1 MARVESQALGGF
13 FKTQDAVRPLVFRR
27 FALQTEP
34 GKYCVLDPC
43 AGEGEAVCDLVNAVF
58 GTANKVGY
66 QPERGTRV
74 EGVDVQLV
82 AVELEA
88 ERKLKCDTAARSV
101 VKYSDAEVLHGD
113 GLHCDAN
120 GDGASILWLNPPYD
134 FFRGQRFEA
143 RFLDKWT
150 PHVALG
156 GQLVLIV
163 PERALPYLAA
173 TLTTWFDDLEV
184 LRYPEPEYS
193 EFQQVV
199 VLGRK
204 RAIVGDQ
211 SALPMMR
218 ALGDAPAA
226 LRTVPPGALK
236 VDVNRLDVGA
246 LLARTATW
254 CGAAGYDRPARAS
267 RVGLA
272 MRPRPAHVAM
282 ALGSGV
288 FNGVRLSAP
297 GRHDLLAKAVFHREF
312 VDGDAKKDEHGEV
325 VKLTQ
330 VERPRLLLTTLD
342 LVTGEYN
349 ELQPG
354 TEPSGSDE
362 VKNFAD
368 LLLVYGDGMVAAMR
382 ERCPSLHDGIEDII
396 LPSMRR
402 ALYPAQA
409 SAARAAIKL
418 VHRGQT
424 PLILGEIG
432 SGKSSTSIQVAWA
445 LHHGVDARQLA
456 SCDEGAFSPLRPV
469 RRVRRVLVVCPPH
482 LVQNWADELHAC
494 LPDVPSL
501 LAEKPSDLDSAAI
514 HPAPFLF
521 VLMSREAAKLGHAV
535 EGVRAEWRHPK
546 LSGRRAQ
553 CPKCGA
559 VIAEAADK
567 LASSRAVCEGQ
578 VLMAMNKF
586 ARLALDMRAL
596 HRRGAKWNANVYA
609 TFRRAVTVPLLRHL
623 AAGTT
628 RLKDRW
634 SSKRPQLSSE
644 QCVVLIAALKFC
656 APDLRVLRVLR
667 WIYPPQPRYGSPS
680 DQLFESGVLQGFAHT
695 VDDAAL
701 FKVLWALGKFDVKH
715 CGEFLHQAA
724 PSPRRYPLADYVC
737 RKHPRLFQLL
747 IADEVHEAQSDGAAQ
762 ERALHRL
769 SEKIPICLPLTG
781 SLMNGYAK
789 SLFRNMWA
797 FSRKMR
803 DEFAYSDATRFSK
816 LYGYQKRVLTGDALE
831 KAKVTEYGSSTDR
844 VAKTEGGERLSDAP
858 GILPSF
864 VLHYVLPLAVTLHK
878 RDITPDDRVV
888 DHDRQTV
895 KADRESEANA
905 QRLGAALIAA
915 VKRDRWDEKLAGK
928 LFGQL
933 AEYPSYYDRASA
945 DTGNTPEGAFELRYP
960 EDVGGS
966 IVASAIGL
974 DAAQLLAK
982 ESWLSRM
989 LTAELAEGRNVLI
1002 FLWHKELAP
1011 RLCRI
1016 VRETTGEAPVFLDAG
1031 KVQAKKRQDW
1041 IDKNVVGK
1049 KRVLITN
1056 PSCVQTGL
1064 NNLIWFSTAVFF
1076 ENPGCNPFVAR
1087 QATGRLDRITQTKDV
1102 RVYWPVYEGV
1112 QEKLLDLLQ
1121 SKMAI
1126 SQQIDGIDPTA
1137 ALEMAGAGEAQVQAQ
1152 DVGLAIYKYLG
1163 GE

>member
-1 MARVESQALGGF
+1 MARIESQALGGF
-13 FKTQDAVRPLVFRR
+13 FKTQDAVRPLVYRR
-27 FALQTEP
+27 FALQAEP

-43 AGEGEAVCDLVNAVF
+43 AGEGEAVSELVSAVF
-58 GTANKVGY
+58 GTAATHGY
-66 QPERGTRV
+66 KPAKGTRA
-74 EGVDVQLV
+74 EGVDVSLV

-88 ERKLKCDTAARSV
+88 ERKERCASAARSV
-101 VKYSDAEVLHGD
+101 VSYSSAEVLHGD
-113 GLHCDAN
+113 GLHCDAS

-150 PHVALG
+150 PHIAIR

-204 RAIVGDQ
+204 RAIASDPGPLPELG
-211 SALPMMR
+211 AL
-218 ALGDAPAA
+218 ADAPAA
-226 LRTVPPGALK
+226 LRAVPPGALK

-246 LLARTATW
+246 LLGGTASW
-254 CGAAGYDRPARAS
+254 CGAAGYDRPARAP

-342 LVTGEYN
+342 LATGEYA

-354 TEPSGSDE
+354 TEPSGGGE

-368 LLLVYGDGMVAAMR
+368 LLLAYGDGMVAAMR
-382 ERCPSLHDGIEDII
+382 ERCPSLHEGQEDVA
-396 LPSMRR
+396 LPPMRR

-409 SAARAAIKL
+409 SAARAALKL

-424 PLILGEIG
+424 SLILGEIG
-432 SGKSSTSIQVAWA
+432 SGKSCTAIQVAWA
-445 LHHGVDARQLA
+445 LHHGVDVRQFA
-456 SCDEGAFSPLRPV
+456 PCDEGAFSPLRPV
-469 RRVRRVLVVCPPH
+469 PRVRRVLVVCPPH
-482 LVQNWADELHAC
+482 LVQNWADELRAC
-494 LPDVPSL
+494 LPDVPAL
-501 LAEKPSDLDSAAI
+501 VAEKPSDLDRAAA
-514 HPAPFLF
+514 HPAPLLF
-521 VLMSREAAKLGHAV
+521 VLMSREVAKLGHAV
-535 EGVRAEWRHPK
+535 EGVRAGWAHPK
-546 LSGRRAQ
+546 LASRRAQ
-553 CPKCGA
+553 CPKCGTA
-559 VIAEAADK
+559 VVEGAEK
-567 LASSRAVCEGQ
+567 LASSRAACESQ
-578 VLMAMNKF
+578 VLMAKNRF

-596 HRRGAKWNANVYA
+596 HRRGAKWNTDAYA
-609 TFRRAVTVPLLRHL
+609 VFRRASIVPLLKYL

-628 RLKDRW
+628 RLKERW
-634 SSKRPQLSSE
+634 SSKRDMLSSE
-644 QCVVLIAALKFC
+644 QCGVLVAALKLC
-656 APDLRVLRVLR
+656 APDPRVLRILR
-667 WIYPPQPRYGSPS
+667 RIYPPQPRYGTPAGE
-680 DQLFESGVLQGFAHT
+680 LFESSMLQDFAHA

-701 FKVLWALGKFDVKH
+701 YKVLWSLGKFEVKE
-715 CGEFLHQAA
+715 CGEFLHQAVPA
-724 PSPRRYPLADYVC
+724 PRRYPLADYVC

-797 FSRKMR
+797 FSRKVR

-816 LYGYQKRVLTGDALE
+816 LYGYQKRVLTGDALK

-858 GILPSF
+858 GVLPSF
-864 VLHYVLPLAVTLHK
+864 VLHYVLPLSVTLHK

-895 KADRESEANA
+895 AADAASEANA
-905 QRLGAALIAA
+905 QRLGAKLIEA
-915 VKRDRWDEKLAGK
+915 VKRDRFDEKLAGK

-945 DTGNTPEGAFELRYP
+945 DTGNTPEGDFQIRYP
-960 EDVGGS
+960 ADVGGDL
-966 IVASAIGL
+966 VASAAGL
-974 DAAQLLAK
+974 DSAQLLEK
-982 ESWLSRM
+982 ESWLSRV
-989 LTAELAEGRNVLI
+989 LTTELAEGRNVLI

-1016 VRETTGEAPVFLDAG
+1016 VREVTGEAPAFLDAG

-1102 RVYWPVYEGV
+1102 RIYWPVYAGV

>member
-1 MARVESQALGGF
+1 MARLQSQALGGF
-13 FKTQDAVRPLVFRR
+13 FKTQDAVRPLVYRR
-27 FALQTEP
+27 FVLQTEP
-34 GKYCVLDPC
+34 DKYCVLDPC
-43 AGEGEAVCDLVNAVF
+43 AGEGEAVSELVNAVF
-58 GTANKVGY
+58 GTKDTHGY
-66 QPERGTRV
+66 KPEKGTRA
-74 EGVDVQLV
+74 EGVDVLLV

-88 ERKLKCDTAARSV
+88 ERKIKCETAARSV
-101 VKYSDAEVLHGD
+101 VGYSDAEVLHGD
-113 GLHCDAN
+113 GLHCDAS
-120 GDGASILWLNPPYD
+120 GDGASLLWLNPPYD

-150 PHVALG
+150 PHVAVG

-163 PERALPYLAA
+163 PERALPHLAV

-199 VLGRK
+199 VLGKK
-204 RAIVGDQ
+204 RAIASD
-211 SALPMMR
+211 
-218 ALGDAPAA
+218 
-226 LRTVPPGALK
+226 PGALTTIGSMSDAPVVLRAVLPGALN

-246 LLARTATW
+246 LLAGTATW

-288 FNGVRLSAP
+288 FNGVRLSAL

-312 VDGDAKKDEHGEV
+312 VDGDTKKDEHGEV

-342 LVTGEYN
+342 LNTGEYA

-368 LLLVYGDGMVAAMR
+368 LLLAYGDGMVTAMR
-382 ERCPSLHDGIEDII
+382 ERCPALHDGAEDVV
-396 LPSMRR
+396 LPPMCRP
-402 ALYPAQA
+402 LYPAQA

-418 VHRGQT
+418 VCRGQI
-424 PLILGEIG
+424 PLILGELG
-432 SGKSSTSIQVAWA
+432 SGKTATALQIAAA
-445 LHHGVDARQLA
+445 LHHGVDAKIFA
-456 SCDEGAFSPLRPV
+456 PCDEGAFSALRPV
-469 RRVRRVLVVCPPH
+469 PRVRRVLVVCPPH
-482 LVQNWADELHAC
+482 LVQNWADELRAC
-494 LPDVPSL
+494 LPDVPAL
-501 LAEKPSDLDSAAI
+501 LAEKPSDLDRAAA
-514 HPAPFLF
+514 HPASFLF

-535 EGVRAEWRHPK
+535 EGVRASWVHPK
-546 LSGRRAQ
+546 LAGRRAQ

-559 VIAEAADK
+559 IIAEGADK
-567 LASSRAVCEGQ
+567 LASSRAMCEGQ
-578 VLMAMNKF
+578 VLTAKNKF
-586 ARLALDMRAL
+586 ARLALDIRAL
-596 HRRGAKWNANVYA
+596 HRRGAKWNADAYA
-609 TFRRAVTVPLLRHL
+609 IFRRAAMVPLLKHL
-623 AAGTT
+623 VTGTT
-628 RLKDRW
+628 RIKPSYT
-634 SSKRPQLSSE
+634 SSRPQLSGE
-644 QCVVLIAALKFC
+644 QCSVLVAALKLC
-656 APDLRVLRVLR
+656 APDPRVLRALR
-667 WIYPPQPRYGSPS
+667 RIYPSQPRYGSPS
-680 DQLFESGVLQGFAHT
+680 DQLFESSMLQGFAHAI
-695 VDDAAL
+695 DDAAL
-701 FKVLWALGKFDVKH
+701 FKVLWALGKFDVRV
-715 CGEFLHQAA
+715 CGEFLHQAV

-797 FSRKMR
+797 FSRKVR
-803 DEFAYSDATRFSK
+803 SEFDYGDATRFCK
-816 LYGYQKRVLTGDALE
+816 LYGYQKRVLTGDALK
-831 KAKVTEYGSSTDR
+831 KARVTEYGSSTDR
-844 VAKTEGGERLSDAP
+844 VAKIEGGERLSDAP

-895 KADRESEANA
+895 KADAESEANA
-905 QRLGAALIAA
+905 QRLGTKLIAA
-915 VKRDRWDEKLAGK
+915 MKRDRYDEKLAGK

-945 DTGNTPEGAFELRYP
+945 DTGNTPEGAFEIRYP
-960 EDVGGS
+960 ADVGGGL
-966 IVASAIGL
+966 VATATGL
-974 DAAQLLAK
+974 DAVQLLEK
-982 ESWLSRM
+982 ESWLSRI
-989 LTAELAEGRNVLI
+989 LTSELAEARNVLI
-1002 FLWHKELAP
+1002 FLWHKDLAP

-1016 VRETTGEAPVFLDAG
+1016 VRNTTGEAPAFLDAS

-1049 KRVLITN
+1049 KRVMITN

-1126 SQQIDGIDPTA
+1126 SQQIDGIDPTT